1 MDEPRGVVAALG
13 ELVEMP
19 RNRKDSFCCGAGG
32 GNYWS
37 REAGTARIS
46 DVRVAE
52 AFDTGADK
60 IATSCSFCLL
70 MLSSSSAKHTEQR
83 KVFDIAEIVVE
94 SLQDGNRT

>member
-1 MDEPRGVVAALG
+1 VVAALG
-13 ELVEMP
+13 QLVEMP
-19 RNRKDSFCCGAGG
+19 RNRKESFCCGAGG

-52 AFDTGADK
+52 ALGTGADK

-70 MLSSSSAKHTEQR
+70 MLGSSAAKHTEQR
-83 KVFDIAEIVVE
+83 KVFDLAEIVVDA
-94 SLQDGNRT
+94 LADGQSPKH